1 MKSNEEIINSIINSF
16 HEKNNSHAFL
26 LETNNLD
33 ACYKDILN
41 MIKRLNCKNETIDD
55 CNICH
60 TIEAGT
66 NPDVIVVKPE
76 KKEIGVDPIENIIH
90 VFATQPLINKYSMY
104 VICEAD
110 LLSLSAANKILK
122 FLEEPEEG
130 IVGFFITNRL
140 SAMLPTITSR
150 CDVINIRYGSNT
162 VLDLLDINEDDYEKY
177 YNEAKKVIDI
187 LNMPHE
193 YERLAKIS
201 YLSNKEREDI
211 LRIFKL
217 VYRIYVIK
225 FENIANNLYNN
236 LEYARNVLDLIDIS
250 DIELLTSRIKL
261 LESFLNDYKYNVNKD
276 LFINK
281 LCIEWR

>member
-1 MKSNEEIINSIINSF
+1 
-16 HEKNNSHAFL
+16 
-26 LETNNLD
+26 
-33 ACYKDILN
+33 
-41 MIKRLNCKNETIDD
+41 
-55 CNICH
+55 
-60 TIEAGT
+60 
-66 NPDVIVVKPE
+66 
-76 KKEIGVDPIENIIH
+76 
-90 VFATQPLINKYSMY
+90 
-104 VICEAD
+104 
-110 LLSLSAANKILK
+110 
-122 FLEEPEEG
+122 
-130 IVGFFITNRL
+130 
-140 SAMLPTITSR
+140 MLPTITSR